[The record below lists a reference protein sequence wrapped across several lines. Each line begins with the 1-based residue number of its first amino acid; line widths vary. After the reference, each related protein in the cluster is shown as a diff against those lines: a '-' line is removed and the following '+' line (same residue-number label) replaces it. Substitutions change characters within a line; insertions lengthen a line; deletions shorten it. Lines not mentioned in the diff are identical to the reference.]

1 MSLEYRVDLPGRP
14 AKFSP
19 LTYRRAPWKVRGV
32 NALSGERSQEWRSA
46 MNERLMLSNCLAG
59 FAVGLFLHAIPA
71 SWWPRWLRDLVG
83 KKE

>member
-1 MSLEYRVDLPGRP
+1 
-14 AKFSP
+14 
-19 LTYRRAPWKVRGV
+19 
-32 NALSGERSQEWRSA
+32 

-59 FAVGLFLHAIPA
+59 FAVGIFLHAIPA